1 MSTQAKK
8 LCNEAKAAK
17 EKSKELTNKVL
28 LKKGEVIRQTKEVT
42 HLLGIEIKLK
52 NEVEELKAD
61 CVKKETCIGHLE
73 VTIQELTSSLEK
85 AQKEVIVAFMRSD
98 EFKNLLDRH
107 YSASYEDF
115 HSDAKEAILRCILS
129 PSRSPLP

>member
-1 MSTQAKK
+1 MSTQAKE
-8 LCNEAKAAK
+8 LYNEAKAAK

-73 VTIQELTSSLEK
+73 VTIQELTLSLEK
-85 AQKEVIVAFMRSD
+85 A
-98 EFKNLLDRH
+98 
-107 YSASYEDF
+107 
-115 HSDAKEAILRCILS
+115 
-129 PSRSPLP
+129 